1 MIYEFININADFFK
15 DKTYKQFKEE
25 LKTHAL
31 SEDKLKEAYELITGK
46 KLTPAKQADVK
57 QE

>member
-1 MIYEFININADFFK
+1 MVFEGINITADFFK
-15 DKTYKQFKEE
+15 DKTFKQFKEE
-25 LKTHAL
+25 LKTHGL
-31 SEDKLKEAYELITGK
+31 SDEKLKEAYELITGK

>member
-1 MIYEFININADFFK
+1 MIYEFININANFFK
-15 DKTYKQFKEE
+15 DKTFKQFKEE
-25 LKTHAL
+25 LKTHGL
-31 SEDKLKEAYELITGK
+31 SDEKLKEAYELITGK